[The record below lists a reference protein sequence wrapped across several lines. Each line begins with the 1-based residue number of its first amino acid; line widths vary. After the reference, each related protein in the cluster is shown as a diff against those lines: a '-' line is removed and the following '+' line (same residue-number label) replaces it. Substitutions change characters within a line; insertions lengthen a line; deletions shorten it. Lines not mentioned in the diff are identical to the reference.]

1 MRLCYLLYSNINAK
15 LLNNF
20 ALIFLLLPVLLLP
33 SCYERL
39 PESKEIAAEAKRRKI
54 GRIKPADI
62 LEEADRLAKLIISE
76 TDSIWK
82 LNLEQEIEN
91 KTNIKNSTACKI
103 QFYPF
108 RKKHIQDFAISKWG
122 VENIKTNKATSKE
135 QEILD
140 AYSYNVANKISL
152 ASNIQKLGDTV
163 LIYTEPIYFDKSNC
177 KNCHT
182 AAKPTDFAG
191 MWSVSMSKKKI
202 VENIWL
208 NK

>member
-1 MRLCYLLYSNINAK
+1 MRSTCYVVLLNRFKLFNNFK
-15 LLNNF
+15 LLF
-20 ALIFLLLPVLLLP
+20 LSFPILLLS

-62 LEEADRLAKLIISE
+62 LEETNRLGKLIISA
-76 TDSIWK
+76 TDSVWN
-82 LNLEQEIEN
+82 LNLDKEIDS
-91 KTNIKNSTACKI
+91 KTTRQNSSACI
-103 QFYPF
+103 IELQPF
-108 RKKHIQDFAISKWG
+108 RNKSLEDFSISKWG
-122 VENIKTNKATSKE
+122 IENIKYSKSNIKE
-135 QEILD
+135 KEIFE
-140 AYSYNVANKISL
+140 AYVYNVLNKMPI

-163 LIYTEPIYFDKSNC
+163 LLYTQPIYFDKSKC

-182 AAKPTDFAG
+182 SGKTTDFAG